1 MACPLENLA
10 NVVMVCSGLLWL
22 AFLSGFLMTLGS
34 TLEFWVSIALSA
46 FLGKGLL
53 PQFLAFS
60 LDLSLSYFMPPVLL
74 SSPCLSS

>member
-1 MACPLENLA
+1 
-10 NVVMVCSGLLWL
+10 
-22 AFLSGFLMTLGS
+22 MTLGS
-34 TLEFWVSIALSA
+34 TLEFWISIALSA